1 MRLRW
6 FRCRGASAPTLPHR
20 VRGDNLPEWM
30 RQPTRPLPTM
40 GPGRVGN
47 LTPAQQWRANGGR
60 WSAPQQRG
68 ADGGHRPPD
77 QRGADGGRTAREQHE
92 ERQ

>member
-60 WSAPQQRG
+60 WSVPEQRG
-68 ADGGHRPPD
+68 NSGGHRTTPE
-77 QRGADGGRTAREQHE
+77 QRPGDGHHE
-92 ERQ
+92 ERR

>member
-6 FRCRGASAPTLPHR
+6 FRCRGAAVPTLPRR

-40 GPGRVGN
+40 SPGRVGN

-60 WSAPQQRG
+60 WTRPTIS
-68 ADGGHRPPD
+68 DGP
-77 QRGADGGRTAREQHE
+77 A
-92 ERQ
+92 